1 MVDELIAQ
9 LNYRR
14 GRLNFINSI
23 PFLIKFQMAF
33 GLVAI
38 GLAIGGIFI
47 FWKIKKLFRNLKL
60 KILYFSGAAI
70 ISWLLRIVKS
80 IIWAVMLFRILGLVK
95 NSV

>member
-1 MVDELIAQ
+1 
-9 LNYRR
+9 
-14 GRLNFINSI
+14 
-23 PFLIKFQMAF
+23 
-33 GLVAI
+33 
-38 GLAIGGIFI
+38 
-47 FWKIKKLFRNLKL
+47 LKL